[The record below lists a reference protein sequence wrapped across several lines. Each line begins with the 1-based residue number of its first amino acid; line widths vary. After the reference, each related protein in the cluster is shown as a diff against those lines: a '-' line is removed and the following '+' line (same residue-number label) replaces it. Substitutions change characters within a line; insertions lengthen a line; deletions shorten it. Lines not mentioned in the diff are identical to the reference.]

1 MTGVQSLIDSAFP
14 EAPLPDMT
22 LQEAELADHTLSR
35 EIGDAEWE
43 AARDAGKSLTWK
55 QVSLD
60 VLLSCSAALS
70 HLSKDGFVYFV
81 PAYMRAALA
90 HRANP
95 QPRTEALLTS
105 TVFQLTHTGSNYS
118 LSRLKAFSGNQMQ
131 AVIAFL
137 QDIAKVADFD
147 GREARLS
154 LERYWLTPRAKEPL
168 ICVPNKS

>member
-1 MTGVQSLIDSAFP
+1 VTGVQSLIDSAFP

-22 LQEAELADHTLSR
+22 LQEAELIDRTLSR
-35 EIGDAEWE
+35 EIGDVEWE
-43 AARDAGKSLTWK
+43 AVRRAGENLTWK
-55 QVSLD
+55 QVALD
-60 VLLSCSAALS
+60 VLLSCSTALS
-70 HLSKDGFVYFV
+70 HISTVGFVYFV
-81 PAYMRAALA
+81 PAYMRAALL

-118 LSRLKAFSGNQMQ
+118 LARLKAFNGDQMQ

-137 QDIAKVADFD
+137 QKIAEVADFD
-147 GREARLS
+147 GREARLA

-168 ICVPNKS
+168 ICVP